1 MDKKTSVYLNLFC
14 LLFCVLCLINC
25 VILGGVQGAN
35 DNCKILSNQQE
46 VIMKNQ
52 RQIQKNLETLNGNVL
67 RIR

>member
-1 MDKKTSVYLNLFC
+1 MDKKTNVYLNLFC
-14 LLFCVLCLINC
+14 LLFCVLSLINC

-35 DNCKILSNQQE
+35 DNCQILSNQQE
-46 VIMKNQ
+46 VIIKNQ